1 VRTTIRYA
9 VAATAAVLLA
19 SGAASAAKIPDQC
32 RAAKH
37 KEAGALAKCV
47 QSAQAKMAL
56 SADTEALDAAVAKCS
71 TKFTNKWTVVEQK
84 AVDQGGDCPTTGD
97 ASLVS
102 GAIAAR
108 AACIADVLETGEASC
123 LLCGNGVLDGDEEC
137 EIGTIDGATCDGVTG
152 GADPL
157 GVVTCGA
164 GCVFD
169 TSECKSSVTVGGYE
183 WFLGAIGASCD
194 SACTAEG
201 LVYDPATETFA
212 GSGGSDA
219 NCSAVL
225 GALGHPG
232 PTFGFNAEAGVG
244 CMYGVEISGGGG
256 VIGVRDTSP
265 TTSSAVAP
273 TTFGTQ
279 IQRVCACQ

>member
-1 VRTTIRYA
+1 VQTTIRYA
-9 VAATAAVLLA
+9 AAVTIAVLLA
-19 SGAASAAKIPDQC
+19 GGTASAAKIPDQC

-47 QSAQAKMAL
+47 QSAQAKLAL
-56 SADTEALDAAVAKCS
+56 SADTEAFDAAVAKCS
-71 TKFTNKWTVVEQK
+71 TKFTNKWTGVEAK
-84 AVDQGGDCPTTGD
+84 AIEQGGDCQTTGD

-108 AACIADVLETGEASC
+108 GACIADVLETGEAGC

-137 EIGTIDGATCDGVTG
+137 EIGTIEGATCDSATG

-169 TSECKSSVTVGGYE
+169 TSECVSSVSVGGYE

-194 SACTAEG
+194 TTCTAEG
-201 LVYDPATETFA
+201 LVYDPATAAFA

-225 GALGHPG
+225 GALGRPG
-232 PTFGFNAEAGVG
+232 PVFGGNFGTAIG
-244 CMYGVEISGGGG
+244 CVYGVTAGPSL
-256 VIGVRDTSP
+256 IGARDTSP

-273 TTFGTQ
+273 TMIGTQ
-279 IQRVCACQ
+279 IQRACACQ

>member
-47 QSAQAKMAL
+47 QSAQAKLAL
-56 SADTEALDAAVAKCS
+56 SADTEAFDAAVAKCS
-71 TKFTNKWTVVEQK
+71 AKFTKKWSSAEAK
-84 AVDQGGDCPTTGD
+84 ATDQGGDCPTTGD

-108 AACIADVLETGEASC
+108 AACIADVLETGEARC
-123 LLCGNGVLDGDEEC
+123 LHCGNGVLDGDEEC
-137 EIGTIDGATCDGVTG
+137 EIGTIGGATCASATG

-169 TSECKSSVTVGGYE
+169 TSECVSSVSVGGYA
-183 WFLGAIGASCD
+183 WFLGAIGDSCD
-194 SACTAEG
+194 ATCAAEDK
-201 LVYDPATETFA
+201 VYDPATATFA

-232 PTFGFNAEAGVG
+232 PVFGGNFGAAMG
-244 CMYGVEISGGGG
+244 CVYGVTAGPSL
-256 VIGVRDTSP
+256 IGARDTSP
-265 TTSSAVAP
+265 TTSSAVVP
-273 TTFGTQ
+273 TTYGTQ
-279 IQRVCACQ
+279 MQRACACQ

>member
-1 VRTTIRYA
+1 MRTTIRYA

-19 SGAASAAKIPDQC
+19 GGAASAAKIPDQC

-47 QSAQAKMAL
+47 QSAQAKMVL
-56 SADTEALDAAVAKCS
+56 VPDTEAFDAAVAKCNA
-71 TKFTNKWTVVEQK
+71 KFTKKWSGAEAK
-84 AVDQGGDCPTTGD
+84 ATEQGGDCPTTGD

-102 GAIAAR
+102 GAVTAR
-108 AACIADVLETGEASC
+108 AACIADVLETGEAGC
-123 LLCGNGVLDGDEEC
+123 LLCGNGVLEGDEDC
-137 EIGTIDGATCDGVTG
+137 EIGTINGATCAGATG
-152 GADPL
+152 GAYPL

-169 TSECKSSVTVGGYE
+169 TSECVSSVSVGGYA
-183 WFLGAIGASCD
+183 WFLGAIGDSCD
-194 SACTAEG
+194 ATCTANG
-201 LVYDPATETFA
+201 RVYDPATATFA

-232 PTFGFNAEAGVG
+232 PTPGFLASAGIG
-244 CMYGVEISGGGG
+244 CIWGVAISGGGG

-273 TTFGTQ
+273 TSFGTQ
-279 IQRVCACQ
+279 IQRACACL